1 MSHIIWTFDME
12 CSHVN
17 RPTVM
22 FLQLFLFILN
32 QTFEITCFTVVLFHS
47 IECEEFSLLVYL
59 KGQLYVYVIVY
70 LLLLRPL
77 HQQQLSNVS
86 NLWLFTL
93 SLQRLQSLAILYIS
107 PTSPIFGYSL
117 YLSNVSNLWPFSLSL
132 QRLQSLAILSISPA
146 CTPLSLCLPWGRA
159 FRN

>member
-47 IECEEFSLLVYL
+47 IECEDFSLLVYL

-86 NLWLFTL
+86 NLWLF
-93 SLQRLQSLAILYIS
+93 
-107 PTSPIFGYSL
+107 
-117 YLSNVSNLWPFSLSL
+117 SLSL
-132 QRLQSLAILSISPA
+132 QRLQSLAILSISP
-146 CTPLSLCLPWGRA
+146 TSPIFGHPLYLSSMYPTFFMSVMRSCLQEWTRPSSFPLVLWIPWPVE
-159 FRN
+159 

>member
-86 NLWLFTL
+86 NLW
-93 SLQRLQSLAILYIS
+93 
-107 PTSPIFGYSL
+107 
-117 YLSNVSNLWPFSLSL
+117 PFSLSL
-132 QRLQSLAILSISPA
+132 QRLQSLTILSITPA
-146 CTPLSLCLPWGRA
+146 RTPLSLCLSWGRA
-159 FRN
+159 FRNELGLPLFLLSCGFHGLLSSAGCRSPQRLPNSAQ